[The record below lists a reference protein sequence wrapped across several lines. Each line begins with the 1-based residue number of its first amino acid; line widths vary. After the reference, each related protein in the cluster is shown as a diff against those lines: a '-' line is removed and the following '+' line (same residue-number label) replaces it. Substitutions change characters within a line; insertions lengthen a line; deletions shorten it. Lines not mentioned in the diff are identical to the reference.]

1 MKIYN
6 DYIYFNFLYQTK
18 IGSNTHFFCFLFC
31 VLFITF
37 RQFFDVVIP
46 HFVLGEC
53 LFCAFI
59 AVQLGPPSMLDR
71 PFACLFLEFTFQL
84 DVFVGPMEP
93 TWWRN
98 DFVFLLVFHYGM
110 NYIYLKGI
118 SIFFL
123 NKIEIQNI
131 VKIF

>member
-1 MKIYN
+1 MKIYIE
-6 DYIYFNFLYQTK
+6 YVYFNFF
-18 IGSNTHFFCFLFC
+18 ISNKNWVQYPFFCFLFC

-46 HFVLGEC
+46 HFVLGEG

-59 AVQLGPPSMLDR
+59 AVQLGPPSLLDR

-93 TWWRN
+93 TWWSN

-110 NYIYLKGI
+110 NCIYLKRY
-118 SIFFL
+118 FNFL
-123 NKIEIQNI
+123 FKQN
-131 VKIF
+131 